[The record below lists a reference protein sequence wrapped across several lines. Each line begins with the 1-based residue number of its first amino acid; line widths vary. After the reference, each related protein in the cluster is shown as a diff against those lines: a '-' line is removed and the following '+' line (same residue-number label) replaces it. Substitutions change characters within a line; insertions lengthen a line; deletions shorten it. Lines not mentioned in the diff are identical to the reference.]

1 MYFPKFSA
9 QTRLLS
15 LPAPHELPPREVQ
28 EYPPYHVFLFHSTD
42 NMNIFALRK
51 KRIRNLTFY

>member
-15 LPAPHELPPREVQ
+15 LPAPHEIPPREVH
-28 EYPPYHVFLFHSTD
+28 EYPHINVFL
-42 NMNIFALRK
+42 
-51 KRIRNLTFY
+51 